1 MSHHSTCLTNVSHH
15 VYNLP
20 FSSVRLKGRRFESK
34 IMSREK
40 CLIPAVVTLKSQGSR
55 NSKRQPCK
63 QHMRYELSCISQKAE
78 SDLSVQL
85 LNFSIRRNLFIVSQV
100 SDQPKNNG
108 NKWTNVFLEDDVN
121 TLELS
126 SLLLLFL
133 NCFRL
138 VDFTVHPFFL
148 SRWWPVITPR
158 GALSH
163 QINFDRD
170 GLAATLCCWCFAT
183 FRKDVRRLSGFSLTK
198 VAFSDSQNIL
208 VVKQSRV

>member
-1 MSHHSTCLTNVSHH
+1 MSHHATFLTNVSHH

-85 LNFSIRRNLFIVSQV
+85 LNFSIRRNLFIVSHV

-108 NKWTNVFLEDDVN
+108 NKWTNVFFWKTDVN
-121 TLELS
+121 TVELS

-133 NCFRL
+133 NCFRRDL
-138 VDFTVHPFFL
+138 SSILLNCRFYRVSFFFWS
-148 SRWWPVITPR
+148 SRWPVITSR

-170 GLAATLCCWCFAT
+170 GLAAPLFCWCFST
-183 FRKDVRRLSGFSLTK
+183 FRNDVRRLSGL
-198 VAFSDSQNIL
+198 
-208 VVKQSRV
+208 